1 MECTTSKKTYTQS
14 IHGAGNAAHQKHPS
28 TTMPPGVTL
37 YKKVSTAKATNE
49 SKHSE
54 TWIATGQFHAR
65 MSKNTRMLLN
75 FTTALISSEFRA
87 TRTRGEYALGRL
99 PGKRRAPGLPSRH
112 PASLAPVLILR
123 HHPLFTAVSTN
134 FVVDL
139 RFLWQECMSA

>member
-1 MECTTSKKTYTQS
+1 MHDVKENIYMAPEMLHTKNTHQLPCPQESHCTKKFPRLKPPMSQN
-14 IHGAGNAAHQKHPS
+14 IPKHGLQPAS
-28 TTMPPGVTL
+28 FM
-37 YKKVSTAKATNE
+37 
-49 SKHSE
+49 
-54 TWIATGQFHAR
+54 HACQ
-65 MSKNTRMLLN
+65 KNTRMLLN